1 MTTLLLQVLLLSLA
15 TQFGCAVEVDS
26 TELLNGLSRFDGRR
40 VTYEGEVIQDLMR
53 RGDHAW
59 VNLND
64 GQNAV
69 GVWVSAESL
78 RAIRFSGSYDYRGDW
93 VEVTGVFHAACPE
106 HGGDV
111 DLHAEDLWVVRS
123 GEPTPHPVRGGDI
136 GVALASLATTALL
149 LLLGRR
155 AELARR
161 SRGHSA
167 TSRKDRAA

>member
-1 MTTLLLQVLLLSLA
+1 MLLLSLTA
-15 TQFGCAVEVDS
+15 QFGRAAAVSS
-26 TELLNGLSRFDGRR
+26 TELLNGLSRFDGQR

-64 GQNAV
+64 GQNAI
-69 GVWVSAESL
+69 GIWVRAESL
-78 RAIRFSGSYDYRGDW
+78 RAIRFSGSYDHQGDW

-111 DLHAEDLWVVRS
+111 DLHAEDLSVVQS
-123 GEPTPHPVRGGDI
+123 GGPTPHPVRGGDVA
-136 GVALASLATTALL
+136 VALASLAATALL